1 LIARTKELYDNA
13 TPSANAMAAMAVLR
27 LASLTGRD
35 DLAETGRL
43 ALESVRIILE
53 RAPSAA
59 GQSLIALDFLLAPT
73 KEFAIVARPDDGE
86 MRAVLET
93 LASRFLPHKVVAP
106 ARVGAGASESLVP
119 LLADRP
125 VKDERA
131 TVYVC
136 ENRTCQAPVVGVA
149 GLMAALGPS

>member
-1 LIARTKELYDNA
+1 
-13 TPSANAMAAMAVLR
+13 MAATALLR
-27 LASLTGRD
+27 LAALTGRD
-35 DLAETGRL
+35 DLATSGRA
-43 ALESVRIILE
+43 ALEAVRVVME

-73 KEFAIVARPDDGE
+73 REFAVVARPDDGE
-86 MRAVLET
+86 FRAVLET

-106 ARVGAGASESLVP
+106 AREGMAASPEIVP

-125 VKDERA
+125 VKDGRA

-136 ENRTCQAPVVGVA
+136 ERMTCEAPVVGVA
-149 GLMAALGPS
+149 GLIGALGTA